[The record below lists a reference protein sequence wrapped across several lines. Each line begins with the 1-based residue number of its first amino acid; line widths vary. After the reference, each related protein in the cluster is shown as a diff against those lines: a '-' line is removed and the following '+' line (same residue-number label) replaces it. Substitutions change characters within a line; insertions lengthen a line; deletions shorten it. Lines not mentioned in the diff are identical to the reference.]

1 MGAFLCLLFFKGEYM
16 EKTLEIRK
24 LIHNL
29 KNQKESL
36 KYELNL
42 GIIDSNG
49 AENELEMINKKE
61 K

>member
-1 MGAFLCLLFFKGEYM
+1 M

-49 AENELEMINKKE
+49 AENELEMINK
-61 K
+61 